1 MDILDSRDLITL
13 REELRDTLLQ
23 QYNEH
28 NTPVDSY
35 DDMDMEWFSDTN
47 DTLLHIKEIDALEDE
62 LNSEWK
68 FGVALI
74 NEDYFTDYCEELCRD
89 CGYISDNFPGWI
101 EIDWKNTANN
111 IRVDYN
117 EVEYR
122 GETYL
127 CRL

>member
-13 REELRDTLLQ
+13 RGELKESLLG
-23 QYNEH
+23 QYNE
-28 NTPVDSY
+28 NNSPVDSY
-35 DDMDMEWFSDTN
+35 EDMDMEWFSDTN

-68 FGVALI
+68 FGITFI

-101 EIDWKNTANN
+101 QIDWESTANN

-117 EVEYR
+117 EVKYR
-122 GETYL
+122 GETYI